1 MLWPHEAFIVPVPI
15 NISIDLSL
23 FRLGFRLICQGS
35 DYNFV
40 WWTKESL
47 FALEISRDR
56 DRKYLKNLI
65 NKSITINYSE
75 SWLMLALFFFGAM
88 WLVVFVWTA
97 VHFPCFCQN
106 HLIDNRII
114 IPWQACYALTCL
126 ALSGFPKALLPFLLF
141 CKDKKKTSSLLIHL
155 YVQHVPHID

>member
-75 SWLMLALFFFGAM
+75 SWLLLALFFFGAM
-88 WLVVFVWTA
+88 WWVVFVWTA
-97 VHFPCFCQN
+97 LFCQN

-114 IPWQACYALTCL
+114 LPWQSCYALPCL
-126 ALSGFPKALLPFLLF
+126 ALSRFLKALLSFLLF
-141 CKDKKKTSSLLIHL
+141 CEDIRIRKKTSSLLIHL